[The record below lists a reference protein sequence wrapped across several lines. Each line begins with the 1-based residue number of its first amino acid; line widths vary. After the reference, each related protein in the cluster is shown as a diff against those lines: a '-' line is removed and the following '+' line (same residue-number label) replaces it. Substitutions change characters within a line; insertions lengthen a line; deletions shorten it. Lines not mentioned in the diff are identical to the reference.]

1 MWLGEAW
8 PGDRAQQLQS
18 LGTCTPEVSTSQ
30 TCQTCPKAARIG
42 LRPEALENPS
52 LELEGTCT
60 GPPGNDR
67 RCPCAYDPAPLLC
80 ATHLTP
86 W

>member
-1 MWLGEAW
+1 MTGLGSCSPWGLAL
-8 PGDRAQQLQS
+8 A
-18 LGTCTPEVSTSQ
+18 PEVSTSQ

-42 LRPEALENPS
+42 LRPAVQARLRPALENPS

-60 GPPGNDR
+60 VLQGMTAGAP
-67 RCPCAYDPAPLLC
+67 AYAPALLLC
-80 ATHLTP
+80 ATQLTP